1 MFNFLINES
10 FPVIV
15 ILFFFS
21 VMYLLFSRKGKDIFV
36 RMTFGKI
43 IKDYGDMGSSTIYNF
58 FTQTIH
64 LYECSKD
71 NIRFFVIET
80 RMFMN
85 VQYTK
90 ISPETAKNL
99 INAISSSRN

>member
-1 MFNFLINES
+1 MIDFILGANFPII
-10 FPVIV
+10 F
-15 ILFFFS
+15 ILFFGAILY
-21 VMYLLFSRKGKDIFV
+21 MLFSRKGKDIFV
-36 RMTFGKI
+36 RLSFGKI
-43 IKDYGDMGSSTIYNF
+43 IKDYGDMGSSTISSF

-64 LYECSKD
+64 LYECS
-71 NIRFFVIET
+71 NSNGNFFVIET
-80 RMFMN
+80 RMFLN